1 MFYTLSGE
9 DNYITYYNKYK
20 VHSRHFTFIFTAF
33 VMMQIFNFFN
43 CRRIRDESNILA
55 NPCSNWLYWL
65 IVAFIFIMQWLI
77 TFFLSVFFKMYKFRG
92 LTFQQW
98 ILAIFF
104 GALTLLV
111 SQILRFIPLWKPTDN
126 AA

>member
-43 CRRIRDESNILA
+43 CRRIRDEPNILA

-98 ILAIFF
+98 VFAIFF

-111 SQILRFIPLWKPTDN
+111 SQILRLIPLWKPTDN
-126 AA
+126 AS